1 MATPETR
8 LRDGVKRMP
17 SMDTDWGKA
26 YMRGDVVVR
35 LIDCKRLDHPQ
46 ACDIFD
52 DLVASDT
59 VGKYTHLSPL
69 QLSHEFKI
77 SLIDARALWQ
87 MIMLRPG
94 MRLTIGVDP
103 A

>member
-1 MATPETR
+1 MATPEGKIG
-8 LRDGVKRMP
+8 DSVKRMP

-35 LIDCKRLDHPQ
+35 LIDCKRLDHPE

-59 VGKYTHLSPL
+59 VGKYLHLSPL
-69 QLSHEFKI
+69 QLSHEFRI
-77 SLIDARALWQ
+77 SLIEARALWQ
-87 MIMLRPG
+87 MIIIRPG
-94 MRLTIGVDP
+94 VRLTMGVDP